1 MTIEL
6 NFSAETATFLLERKS
21 PLIKTTFLKADAKTG
36 EITLQIS
43 SLNCE
48 TLAMGMFF
56 AGQDKTT
63 NEIKEILKAELI

>member
-6 NFSAETATFLLERKS
+6 KFSAETSSFFLERKS
-21 PLIKTTFLKADAKTG
+21 PLIKATFVKADYKTG
-36 EITLQIS
+36 EITLEFKS
-43 SLNCE
+43 DNCE